1 MIPLVLVDCIVR
13 PVAQLLLFCNI
24 PQYTVCH
31 AIHYP
36 KLIQHNTHCLGGF
49 TKTGINSLLTLTSII
64 FQKVIHT
71 LLKGLPVSMD
81 MALYVSP
88 TVLSALATVH
98 LSYFFNWFMAILQYN
113 YESLTFYDL
122 LRAFLR
128 GSKKPNEYLYNN
140 KKDLSQ

>member
-1 MIPLVLVDCIVR
+1 
-13 PVAQLLLFCNI
+13 
-24 PQYTVCH
+24 
-31 AIHYP
+31 
-36 KLIQHNTHCLGGF
+36 
-49 TKTGINSLLTLTSII
+49 
-64 FQKVIHT
+64 
-71 LLKGLPVSMD
+71 MD